1 MIRITVPFIDA
12 NIVDVT
18 VTGWRKAPGASVAA
32 GEIIAEV
39 TTDKAAFEIEAP
51 AAGTLLAVY
60 ADRKSVVPV
69 HFILGLIG
77 APGEQDPGV
86 AAENEARLRAY
97 RAQVST
103 TAPVPPPSTA
113 AAPGAAPAA
122 AVAPRPASV
131 RATPKARRL
140 AQAHGLDL
148 AAIQQQAGVE
158 LITESV
164 LEPFLP
170 KEQP

>member
-1 MIRITVPFIDA
+1 MTRITVPFIDA

-18 VTGWRKAPGASVAA
+18 VTDWRKAPGETVAV
-32 GEIIAEV
+32 GELIAEV

-51 AAGTLLAVY
+51 VAGTLLAIY

-77 APGEQDPGV
+77 TPGEQDPGV
-86 AAENEARLRAY
+86 GAENEERLRAY

-103 TAPVPPPSTA
+103 AVPVPPPATA
-113 AAPGAAPAA
+113 AAPDAAPAA
-122 AVAPRPASV
+122 TAAHRPLSV

-170 KEQP
+170 REHS

>member
-1 MIRITVPFIDA
+1 MTRLTVPFIDA

-18 VTGWRKAPGASVAA
+18 VTGWRKAPGDRVTP
-32 GEIIAEV
+32 GEIVAEV
-39 TTDKAAFEIEAP
+39 TTDKAAFEIESP
-51 AAGTLLAVY
+51 ASGTLLAIY

-69 HFILGLIG
+69 HYVLGLIG

-86 AAENEARLRAY
+86 AAENEERLRAY

-103 TAPVPPPSTA
+103 APA
-113 AAPGAAPAA
+113 ATTEPGAVAPAAAAPAA
-122 AVAPRPASV
+122 GTSHPCGV

-140 AQAHGLDL
+140 AQTHGLDL

-170 KEQP
+170 KKQP

>member
-1 MIRITVPFIDA
+1 MTRITVPFIDA

-18 VTGWRKAPGASVAA
+18 VTDWRKAPGETVAV
-32 GEIIAEV
+32 GELIAEV

-51 AAGTLLAVY
+51 VAGTLLAIY

-69 HFILGLIG
+69 HFIIGLIG
-77 APGEQDPGV
+77 TPGEQDPGV
-86 AAENEARLRAY
+86 GAENEERLRAY

-103 TAPVPPPSTA
+103 AVPVPPPATA
-113 AAPGAAPAA
+113 AAPDAAPAA
-122 AVAPRPASV
+122 TAAHRPLSV

-170 KEQP
+170 GEHS

>member
-1 MIRITVPFIDA
+1 MTRLTVPFIDA

-18 VTGWRKAPGASVAA
+18 VTGWRKAPGDRVTP
-32 GEIIAEV
+32 GEIVAEV
-39 TTDKAAFEIEAP
+39 TTDKAAFEIESP
-51 AAGTLLAVY
+51 AAGTLLAIY

-69 HFILGLIG
+69 HYVLGLIG

-86 AAENEARLRAY
+86 AAENEERLRAY

-103 TAPVPPPSTA
+103 AAPITPPATA
-113 AAPGAAPAA
+113 AAPEAAPATA
-122 AVAPRPASV
+122 AAQRPLGV

-170 KEQP
+170 REQP